1 MAIKAIR
8 YTAMLD
14 YCDGPLLFEAL
25 DATGG
30 QYLAMLVETDD
41 KRDMYAVIDLAP
53 ERLRQF
59 RTGSVDL
66 RTVLVEAEQ
75 WYLTETTALD
85 EPLNL
90 DLQSNALADSGF
102 LPKEG
107 FFLQENRTPEPE
119 MDMA

>member
-66 RTVLVEAEQ
+66 RTVLVEAG
-75 WYLTETTALD
+75 AMVSD
-85 EPLNL
+85 RNDGPRRAIEPRSAVERFGR
-90 DLQSNALADSGF
+90 QRVSAQRRV
-102 LPKEG
+102 LPSRE
-107 FFLQENRTPEPE
+107 
-119 MDMA
+119 